1 MFTIELIL
9 VIIALLLAMQ
19 TAMQSY
25 RGPYFALT
33 NGGVLSNPELWELSR
48 LRAQINN
55 CFGGKR

>member
-25 RGPYFALT
+25 QGPFEST
-33 NGGVLSNPELWELSR
+33 D
-48 LRAQINN
+48 
-55 CFGGKR
+55 